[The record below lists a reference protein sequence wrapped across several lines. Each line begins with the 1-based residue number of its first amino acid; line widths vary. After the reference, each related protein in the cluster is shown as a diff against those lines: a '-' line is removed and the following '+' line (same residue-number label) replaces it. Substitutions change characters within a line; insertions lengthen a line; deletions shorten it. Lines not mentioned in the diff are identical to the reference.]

1 MGNYF
6 ESIKKDVQSAIEKA
20 MEDIFEQVEGSSIY
34 SMALVTDSDFIT
46 LYLAANTEA
55 HMREKDLMYAEDMV
69 DFYSANDIDSVK
81 AGNSSFTK
89 WIPAEWGY
97 SDGNNSEL
105 NKISKILYDM
115 EANDTKLYSE
125 KNDEFL
131 EMVSECFE
139 KAINNCVDTNRDD
152 IVFFIS
158 VSDDERASAIENY
171 SAKRLNSNDVAERLG
186 KGQL

>member
-20 MEDIFEQVEGSSIY
+20 MVDIFKQVDGSSIY

-46 LYLAANTEA
+46 LYLAANTEEY
-55 HMREKDLMYAEDMV
+55 MREKDLMYAEDMV
-69 DFYSANDIDSVK
+69 DFYSADDIDSVK
-81 AGNSSFTK
+81 AGHSSFTK

-97 SDGNNSEL
+97 SDENNSEL
-105 NKISKILYDM
+105 NKISKVLYDM
-115 EANDTKLYSE
+115 EASDTKLYSE

-139 KAINNCVDTNRDD
+139 KAINNCVDTNRDG

-171 SAKRLNSNDVAERLG
+171 SAKLLNSKDVAERLG